1 MHESAGERDAALAV
15 LRIAMRKFGATSL
28 PVWSAAWR
36 FHLNGG
42 DDAAARETLQRA
54 LRTGLPSREHVSATV
69 RFAQD
74 EYDCQG
80 GSAERART
88 VLEGVVSSYPRR
100 LDVWNVYIDK
110 EVKAGS
116 IDHARSLHERLSAL
130 KYVTGARALCCV
142 VCCAVCGR
150 RASERKGRPT
160 SCVRILTNP
169 VERTKEASMQS
180 DPLLRS
186 SRVHPHQ

>member
-130 KYVTGARALCCV
+130 KYVAGARALRCV
-142 VCCAVCGR
+142 VCCVLCVVRCVLCCVRTDAG
-150 RASERKGRPT
+150 RASG
-160 SCVRILTNP
+160 NDD
-169 VERTKEASMQS
+169 Q
-180 DPLLRS
+180 PLVS
-186 SRVHPHQ
+186 GF